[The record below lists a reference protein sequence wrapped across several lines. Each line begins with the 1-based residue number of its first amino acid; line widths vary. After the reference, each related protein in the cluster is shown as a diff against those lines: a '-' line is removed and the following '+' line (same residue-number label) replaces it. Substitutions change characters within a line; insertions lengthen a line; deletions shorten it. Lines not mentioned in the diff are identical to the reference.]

1 MTADAKAVIAKLK
14 TGLYLNNEWV
24 DAEDGKTFPVE
35 NPATGEVLAHV
46 ADGSVADA
54 ERAIAAAG
62 AAQAGWA
69 KTSPRERS
77 EILRRA
83 YEDRKSTHLN
93 SSHVRISYA
102 GFCLKRK
109 TRRTPTHA
117 PPPLHIA

>member
-1 MTADAKAVIAKLK
+1 MTTDARAVIARLK
-14 TGLYLNNEWV
+14 TGLYLNNEWI
-24 DAEDGKTFPVE
+24 DADEGKTFPVE

-83 YEDRKSTHLN
+83 YELIIERTDELAAIMTAEIGRA
-93 SSHVRISYA
+93 HV
-102 GFCLKRK
+102 
-109 TRRTPTHA
+109 
-117 PPPLHIA
+117 